1 MKKLLA
7 GLQSRSLVHKL
18 RQTQLIAYLSL
29 TLNVALLLTL
39 VLLVQSIR

>member
-7 GLQSRSLVHKL
+7 GLQSRSLVYKL

-29 TLNVALLLTL
+29 TLNVVLLLTL
-39 VLLVQSIR
+39 VLFVVLIR

>member
-7 GLQSRSLVHKL
+7 GLQSKSLVHKL

-29 TLNVALLLTL
+29 TPNVVLLLTF
-39 VLLVQSIR
+39 VLFVQAIR